1 MPKEKTG
8 DGFDYR
14 TYMNEYVKEK
24 LIYKRVNFTKSN
36 PDDMELLAWLE
47 SQPEKTA
54 PYIKRLIRADMRARK
69 QPE

>member
-14 TYMNEYVKEK
+14 AYMNEYVKEK
-24 LIYKRVNFTKSN
+24 LVYKRVHFTKSN

-47 SQPEKTA
+47 SQPEGAA
-54 PYIKRLIRADMRARK
+54 PYIKRLIRADMEARK
-69 QPE
+69 EPE

>member
-24 LIYKRVNFTKSN
+24 LIYKRVHFTKSN
-36 PDDMELLAWLE
+36 PADMELLAWLE
-47 SQPEKTA
+47 SQPEGAA
-54 PYIKRLIRADMRARK
+54 PYIKRLIRADMESRK

>member
-1 MPKEKTG
+1 MPKTKTG

-24 LIYKRVNFTKSN
+24 LIYKRVHFTKSN

-47 SQPEKTA
+47 SQPEKAA
-54 PYIKRLIRADMRARK
+54 PYIKRLIRADMEARK
-69 QPE
+69 EPE